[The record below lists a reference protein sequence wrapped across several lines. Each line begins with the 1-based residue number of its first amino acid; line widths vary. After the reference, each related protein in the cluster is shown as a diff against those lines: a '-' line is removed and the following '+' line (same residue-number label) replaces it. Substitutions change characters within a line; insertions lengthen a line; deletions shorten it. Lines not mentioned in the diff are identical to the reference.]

1 MVDMYWIFI
10 LLLTPSL
17 RSYISCVVCCVFS
30 DSPTATTS
38 LLHYILEADILQ
50 KKPQEKKLK
59 SKILLLLLFF
69 RETEPPKNVNRSIA
83 VVKLQRR
90 SEKKSTKVMLAGPQM
105 SQNCVVHASL
115 LWYSI
120 QVTLVMWHRVLFFLT
135 VWRLFIGCTLYP
147 PLFGREFRLQSLV
160 PLKNFTLNEVFSP
173 M

>member
-17 RSYISCVVCCVFS
+17 RSYISCVVVCCVFS

-90 SEKKSTKVMLAGPQM
+90 GKKSTKVMLAGPQM

-160 PLKNFTLNEVFSP
+160 PLKNLTLNEVFSP